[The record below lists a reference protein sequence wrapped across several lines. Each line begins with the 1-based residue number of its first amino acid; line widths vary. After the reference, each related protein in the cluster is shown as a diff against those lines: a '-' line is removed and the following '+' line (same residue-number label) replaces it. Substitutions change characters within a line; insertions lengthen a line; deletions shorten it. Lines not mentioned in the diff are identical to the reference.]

1 MVAVVEVERIGGEER
16 CLIAGGG
23 FEGGAEA
30 RIWESSITKKVLA
43 NRKTPKTKKQRDRE
57 R

>member
-1 MVAVVEVERIGGEER
+1 MVEVERIGGEER